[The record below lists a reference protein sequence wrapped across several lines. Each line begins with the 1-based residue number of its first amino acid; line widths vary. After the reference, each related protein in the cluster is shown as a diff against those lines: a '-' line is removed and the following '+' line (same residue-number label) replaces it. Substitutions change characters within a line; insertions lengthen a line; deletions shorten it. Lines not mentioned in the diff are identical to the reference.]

1 MYRGEF
7 RSGKNHHIRAKNVHP
22 AARRMS
28 EGSGA
33 MWQLWLTWFLV
44 ASVHISRAN
53 NIHSIKLEH
62 NIVIVF
68 F

>member
-28 EGSGA
+28 EGLRGD
-33 MWQLWLTWFLV
+33 V
-44 ASVHISRAN
+44 AVVTDLISCCIRAY
-53 NIHSIKLEH
+53 IQGK
-62 NIVIVF
+62 
-68 F
+68 